1 LVHACPE
8 LKRFIT
14 PHPCGGDTIDFAD
27 AEAVK
32 TLNRALLKF
41 HYGILDWNVP
51 TGALCP
57 AIPGRADY
65 VHHLADL
72 LAEEDLSAIPDGPS
86 IGVLDIGVGASCVY
100 PLIGNAAYGWTFVGT
115 DIDRDSVAWARKLIA
130 QQPSA
135 QEFIEIRHQPDRRN
149 IFAGVVRPSDRFHA
163 SMCNPPFHASAAHA
177 AAATVR
183 KTQNLGTGKA
193 NRLRRNFGGKATEL
207 WCEGGEAA
215 FVHQMIAESA
225 RYSTHCGWFTTMISK
240 RGNLPAIYRALAS
253 VKAVDVRTIA
263 MGQGQKQSRI
273 VAWTFMNSSDR
284 LRGRIRHQAYQ
295 FSWPTKSH
303 ESTRM
308 KSKIG

>member
-1 LVHACPE
+1 MLPRSHSKTGGNRPGQPHPRNRHAERYDFPALVHACPE

-86 IGVLDIGVGASCVY
+86 IRVLDIGVGASCVY
-100 PLIGNAAYGWTFVGT
+100 PLIGNAEYGWSFVGT
-115 DIDRDSVAWARKLIA
+115 DVDLDSVAWARKLIA

-183 KTQNLGTGKA
+183 KTKNLGTGTA
-193 NRLRRNFGGKATEL
+193 NRLRRNFGGTATEL

-215 FVHQMIAESA
+215 FVHRMIAESA
-225 RYSTHCGWFTTMISK
+225 RYPTHC
-240 RGNLPAIYRALAS
+240 
-253 VKAVDVRTIA
+253 
-263 MGQGQKQSRI
+263 QGQKQSRI
-273 VAWTFMNSSDR
+273 VAWTFLNSSDR
-284 LRGRIRHQAYQ
+284 LRGRFRHQH
-295 FSWPTKSH
+295 S
-303 ESTRM
+303 
-308 KSKIG
+308 

>member
-8 LKRFIT
+8 LKRFII

-51 TGALCP
+51 TGSLCP

-72 LAEEDLSAIPDGPS
+72 LAEEDLSTIPDGPS
-86 IGVLDIGVGASCVY
+86 IRVLDIGVGASCVY
-100 PLIGNAAYGWTFVGT
+100 PLIGNAEYGWSFVGT
-115 DIDRDSVAWARKLIA
+115 DVDLDSVAWARKLIG
-130 QQPSA
+130 QQPAA
-135 QEFIEIRHQPDRRN
+135 QEFIEIRHQPVRRN
-149 IFAGVVRPSDRFHA
+149 IFDGVLRPTDRFHA

-183 KTQNLGTGKA
+183 KTKNLGTGA
-193 NRLRRNFGGKATEL
+193 ASRLRRNFGGTATEL

-215 FVHQMIAESA
+215 FVHRMIAESA
-225 RYSTHCGWFTTMISK
+225 RNPTHCGWFTTMISK

-253 VKAVDVRTIA
+253 VKAMDVRTIA

-284 LRGRIRHQAYQ
+284 LRGRIRHQQ
-295 FSWPTKSH
+295 T
-303 ESTRM
+303 
-308 KSKIG
+308 